1 MHQLRELR
9 LARHPRLCDLLASV
23 VLVAAS
29 ASLAA
34 DALVSQNRPPADSFA
49 PLRAAM
55 VADQIQ
61 RRGVAD
67 PRVLQAMR
75 TVPRHRFVPAT
86 LQHLAYT
93 DRPLPIGHGQTISQ
107 PYVVAYMS
115 EALEVDRTHQVLE
128 IGTGSGYQAAVLAY
142 LARVVYTI
150 EILPELARRATT
162 TLEELRYT
170 NVHVRQGDGYA
181 GWPDHA
187 PFDRIMV
194 TAAPERIPQPLIDQ
208 LRAGGRMV
216 IPVGSAEQWLT
227 VVEKTPAGVIQR
239 RTIPV
244 RFVPFTRGR

>member
-1 MHQLRELR
+1 ML
-9 LARHPRLCDLLASV
+9 
-23 VLVAAS
+23 
-29 ASLAA
+29 
-34 DALVSQNRPPADSFA
+34 LVSCCVALMLLPQPRAVDSFA

-55 VADQIQ
+55 VTDQIQ

-67 PRVLQAMR
+67 PRVLDAMR

-93 DRPLPIGHGQTISQ
+93 DRPLPIGLDQTISQ
-107 PYVVAYMS
+107 PFIVAYMS
-115 EALEVDRTHQVLE
+115 EALGAERTHNVLE
-128 IGTGSGYQAAVLAY
+128 IGTGSGYQAAVLAH

-150 EILPELARRATT
+150 EIVPELARRAAA
-162 TLEELRYT
+162 TLKDLGFT
-170 NVHVRQGDGYA
+170 SVHVREGDGYA
-181 GWPDHA
+181 GWPEQA

-227 VVEKTPAGVIQR
+227 VVEKTAAGVIER

-244 RFVPFTRGR
+244 RFVPFRRGRG